1 MGSPIIPMDKLLIT
15 GERPDQASVLEGE
28 ALKQRIRF
36 KLSELGLNPHSAAR
50 KVDAAPDLIRNILRN
65 GAHYSPRSSTLK
77 KIAAALETTEAWLLT
92 GEGSEVL
99 DLRAIDAD
107 LHARATTAAVQSL
120 EQAGL
125 HLEPAHL
132 SELIIRLYE
141 LKVEQMRSE
150 DRGEPR

>member
-1 MGSPIIPMDKLLIT
+1 MDKLLVT
-15 GERPDQASVLEGE
+15 GKKPDNSPIHEGE
-28 ALKQRIRF
+28 ALKQRIRL

-50 KVDAAPDLIRNILRN
+50 KVDAAPDLIRNILRH

-92 GEGSEVL
+92 GEETPVKELST
-99 DLRAIDAD
+99 IDAD
-107 LHARATTAAVQSL
+107 LHALATTAAVQSL

-125 HLEPAHL
+125 QLEPAHL

-141 LKVEQMRSE
+141 LKIEQMRERRRS
-150 DRGEPR
+150 DLR